1 MGDNRFGT
9 GENITRQDAAT
20 IVYNS
25 AISGSLMTKEE
36 LGDIAFEDAAYISDY
51 AKEAVGALSQN
62 RIINGVDGRNFAP
75 LDYLTRA
82 EAAKIIYGVY
92 TVSE

>member
-1 MGDNRFGT
+1 
-9 GENITRQDAAT
+9 
-20 IVYNS
+20 
-25 AISGSLMTKEE
+25 MTKEE